1 MKRSLISSILLPLAL
16 MTLLVVGLNGVHA
29 APAQQEETPPID
41 EGAGAALPQPWQVR
55 IQQRLPV
62 TLSVAAGITSTEA
75 LSDGVTSGVTSTA
88 TVTSATPISGLLPVS
103 LVLDLD
109 LTFTVSNTLTTT
121 VPASVTLRLAD
132 GFTMTVPI
140 SITLAPITQTTVV
153 LTPPAAPTTTVAL
166 TETAPV
172 TATPAVTTETT
183 ITATP
188 SVTPDETVTETE
200 TLTQTGSVTPTTP
213 TPSDI
218 PSVTATSTVTANLRS
233 GPDTTAA
240 IVGRAGIGEEIE
252 LVATNDDGT
261 WFLLDSGAW
270 IFGELVDGA
279 PDDLPVATL
288 DLITAVQTAAEARI
302 LAEAEAEEAAPEPT
316 PTPAPTL
323 APTPVP
329 VPTATPTATL
339 TVTEPVTETGAVA
352 PTVNVDA
359 NLRSGPGTSF
369 AVSGGTVTGQV
380 VNILGQN
387 STGEWYLLDNGGW
400 VASFLVDNAPTDV
413 PIVPDD
419 ATPASVGAPGGAA
432 TPAGGNPILLPT
444 PTPANAAGTSG
455 LGQPE
460 RIYLGEVTSILT
472 RYDVNAE
479 TIADQIAALGDDPA
493 LLQDQ
498 AWRDEVLSAAN
509 TLALSSQQVR
519 GLEPPA
525 LFAGAHVDLR
535 SAAGSY
541 DLVAEL
547 VNDALNTDNAATFQ
561 QVRAELD
568 FAGTLVQMARDKLSA
583 AAQ

>member
-1 MKRSLISSILLPLAL
+1 MDDYDPDSL
-16 MTLLVVGLNGVHA
+16 TLDKA
-29 APAQQEETPPID
+29 
-41 EGAGAALPQPWQVR
+41 
-55 IQQRLPV
+55 
-62 TLSVAAGITSTEA
+62 
-75 LSDGVTSGVTSTA
+75 
-88 TVTSATPISGLLPVS
+88 VS

-188 SVTPDETVTETE
+188 PVTPDETVTETE

-316 PTPAPTL
+316 PTPTPTV

-329 VPTATPTATL
+329 LPTATPTATL

-479 TIADQIAALGDDPA
+479 TISDQIAALGDDPA

>member
-29 APAQQEETPPID
+29 APAQQEETPPVNED
-41 EGAGAALPQPWQVR
+41 AGAALPQPWQVR

-62 TLSVAAGITSTEA
+62 TLSVAATAGITSTDA
-75 LSDGVTSGVTSTA
+75 LSDVVTSGVTSTA
-88 TVTSATPISGLLPVS
+88 TMTSTTPISGLLPVS

-121 VPASVTLRLAD
+121 VPASVILRLAD
-132 GFTMTVPI
+132 GFTMTLPI
-140 SITLAPITQTTVV
+140 SITLAPVTQTTVV
-153 LTPPAAPTTTVAL
+153 LTPLEAPTTTVAL

-172 TATPAVTTETT
+172 TTTPAVTTETP

-188 SVTPDETVTETE
+188 PVTDGVPVTDTE
-200 TLTQTGSVTPTTP
+200 PVTRTVTPTTP
-213 TPSDI
+213 APGDI
-218 PSVTATSTVTANLRS
+218 PSVSATSTVTANLRS

-240 IVGRAGIGEEIE
+240 IVGRAGIGEEIA

-261 WFLLDSGAW
+261 WFLLDTGAW
-270 IFGELVDGA
+270 IFGDLVDGA

-316 PTPAPTL
+316 PTPTPTV

-329 VPTATPTATL
+329 LPTATPTATL

>member
-172 TATPAVTTETT
+172 TATPAVTTETP

-188 SVTPDETVTETE
+188 PVTDGEPVTETE
-200 TLTQTGSVTPTTP
+200 PITGTVTPTTP
-213 TPSDI
+213 APGDI
-218 PSVTATSTVTANLRS
+218 PSVSATSTVTANLRS

-240 IVGRAGIGEEIE
+240 IVGRAGIGEEIA

-261 WFLLDSGAW
+261 WFLLDTGAW
-270 IFGELVDGA
+270 IFGDLVDGA

-288 DLITAVQTAAEARI
+288 ELITAVQAAAEARI

-339 TVTEPVTETGAVA
+339 TVTEPVTETGALS

-359 NLRSGPGTSF
+359 NLRSGPGTGF

-380 VNILGQN
+380 INIIGQN

-400 VASFLVDNAPTDV
+400 VAAFLVDNAPADV

-419 ATPASVGAPGGAA
+419 ATPASVGAPGGTAA
-432 TPAGGNPILLPT
+432 PAGGNPILLPT
-444 PTPANAAGTSG
+444 PTPANATGAGTSG

-460 RIYLGEVTSILT
+460 RVYLGEVTSILT

-479 TIADQIAALGDDPA
+479 TIADQIAALGEDAA